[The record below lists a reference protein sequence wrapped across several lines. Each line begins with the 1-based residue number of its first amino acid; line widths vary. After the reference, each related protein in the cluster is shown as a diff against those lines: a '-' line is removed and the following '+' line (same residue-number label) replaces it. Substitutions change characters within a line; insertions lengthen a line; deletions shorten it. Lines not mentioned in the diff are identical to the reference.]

1 MKQPKH
7 ADEKLLRIIT
17 STDKVYYKVILT
29 KKDGMRAL
37 EALSDKDRAMV
48 AHADSSNVE
57 SAKIFALSLVM
68 RQIERLQ
75 AEDEAAKVSPI
86 LNQDGIP
93 IQKEGV

>member
-1 MKQPKH
+1 MKH

-37 EALSDKDRAMV
+37 ETLSDKDRAMV

-68 RQIERLQ
+68 RQIERLA
-75 AEDEAAKVSPI
+75 AEDAKIFNETTIVD
-86 LNQDGIP
+86 QDGRP
-93 IQKEGV
+93 IQKEGVE